1 MFMRSIV
8 LLSAAFALAACVEN
22 TPSATTKLSAQ
33 TSTAN
38 TTAPMTESQATG
50 LEAILAA
57 QPEAV
62 QARYTTRNPAQ
73 TLAFFGIEPGM
84 TVVEAYPSSGWYTK
98 LLLPYLG
105 KEGVLIGANYALDM
119 QRLFSFRT
127 EEQLKK
133 LETWTTDWPEKASTW
148 VENNDTPI
156 SGFFFGAQPESVA
169 GRADAVLFIRAL
181 HNLARYQ
188 NQGDFLSIA
197 IDNAY
202 TALKP
207 GGVVGIVQ
215 HQMREEAPD
224 VWADGS
230 RGYLKQSFVVAQME
244 AAGFVFEG
252 ASEVNANPN
261 DQPQE
266 GDIVWRLPPTLMG
279 SRDNSEAAAAMQAI
293 GESNRMTL
301 KFRKP
306 AA

>member
-1 MFMRSIV
+1 MRSIV

-22 TPSATTKLSAQ
+22 TPSATTELSAQ
-33 TSTAN
+33 TLTAN
-38 TTAPMTESQATG
+38 TTAPTTESQATG

-62 QARYTTRNPAQ
+62 QARYAYRNPAQ

-84 TVVEAYPSSGWYTK
+84 TVVEALPGGGWYSK

-105 KEGVLIGANYALDM
+105 EEGALIGANYGLDM

-133 LETWTTDWPEKASTW
+133 LETWTTDWPEKASAW

-279 SRDNSEAAAAMQAI
+279 SRDNPEAAAAMQAI

>member
-8 LLSAAFALAACVEN
+8 LLSAAFALAACVETN
-22 TPSATTKLSAQ
+22 PSAKTELSAQ

-148 VENNDTPI
+148 VENNDTPT

-169 GRADAVLFIRAL
+169 GSADAVLFIRSL

-224 VWADGS
+224 LRADGS

-279 SRDNSEAAAAMQAI
+279 SRDNPEAAAAMQAI

>member
-1 MFMRSIV
+1 MRSIV
-8 LLSAAFALAACVEN
+8 FLSAVFTLAACVEN
-22 TPSATTKLSAQ
+22 TPSATTEKSAQ

-38 TTAPMTESQATG
+38 TTAPKTESQATG

-62 QARYTTRNPAQ
+62 QARYAGRNPAQ
-73 TLAFFGIEPGM
+73 TLTFFGIKPGM

-105 KEGVLIGANYALDM
+105 EEGALIGANYALDM

-127 EEQLKK
+127 KEQLKK

-207 GGVVGIVQ
+207 GGVVGVVQ

-224 VWADGS
+224 AWADGS

-279 SRDNSEAAAAMQAI
+279 SRDNPEAAAAMRAI

>member
-1 MFMRSIV
+1 MRSII

-22 TPSATTKLSAQ
+22 TPSATTELSAQ
-33 TSTAN
+33 TLTAN
-38 TTAPMTESQATG
+38 TTEPMTESQATG

-62 QARYTTRNPAQ
+62 QARYAYRNPAQ

-84 TVVEAYPSSGWYTK
+84 TVVEALPGGGWYSK

-105 KEGVLIGANYALDM
+105 EEGALIGANYGLDM
-119 QRLFSFRT
+119 QRLFSYRT

-148 VENNDTPI
+148 VDNNDTPI

-230 RGYLKQSFVVAQME
+230 RGYLKQSFVLAQME

-279 SRDNSEAAAAMQAI
+279 SRDNPEAAAAMQAI